1 MRAWLLLLP
10 LAACSSEPKPTDAA
24 PLDSGGD
31 SDVACTAE
39 VTAITPADGA
49 SDVDTN
55 TEIVA
60 TFSAAGF
67 DADITIVPEVAG
79 TVTLAADSLSATFVA
94 DGGLADATD
103 YVVTA
108 SACGDTSS
116 AGFTTAGVPLAVDLT
131 GHTYDI
137 ELDDPTDLVWV
148 APSFGELLVDRL
160 ATTSV
165 LFMVEA
171 ADTARIDLVGAAGYE
186 FREETAQ
193 YPCTYA
199 FDFPAASFT
208 DHPDFEV
215 GPLDTELSAD
225 GIPFDLYALGMSAT
239 LAEDGSEATDV
250 VLTGL
255 LDTRPLSEGLGLD
268 VCALAESLGDLCVD
282 CPDGETGCLTLE
294 IHDARAP
301 WREGVTVDPDQD
313 PTTDRYCD

>member
-10 LAACSSEPKPTDAA
+10 LAACSPEPKPTDDAA
-24 PLDSGGD
+24 TDSGGD
-31 SDVACTAE
+31 RYVACTAE
-39 VTAITPADGA
+39 VTTITPADGA
-49 SDVDTN
+49 SDLDTHP
-55 TEIVA
+55 EIVA
-60 TFSAAGF
+60 TFSLAAP
-67 DADITIVPEVAG
+67 DAAIALDPAVPG
-79 TVTLAADSLSATFVA
+79 TVTLAEDGRSVTFVA
-94 DGGLADATD
+94 DGGLETGTD
-103 YVVTA
+103 YVVTVE
-108 SACGDTSS
+108 ACGETSS
-116 AGFTTAGVPLAVDLT
+116 TAFTTVGEALAVDLT

-137 ELDDPTDLVWV
+137 ELDDPSDLVWV
-148 APSFGELLVDRL
+148 APTFGELLVDRL

-186 FREETAQ
+186 FRDETAQ

-225 GIPFDLYALGMSAT
+225 GIPFDLYALGVAAT

-255 LDTRPLSEGLGLD
+255 LDTRPLSVGLELD
-268 VCALAESLGDLCVD
+268 VCALAESFGDLCVA
-282 CPDGETGCLTLE
+282 CPDGEVGCLTLE
-294 IHDARAP
+294 VHDGRAP
-301 WREGVTVDPDQD
+301 WREGVTVDVDHD
-313 PTTDRYCD
+313 PSTDRYCD